1 VAAVRS
7 ARVRPRHQIGDS
19 LTARLFRV
27 YIPVAL
33 FTFVT
38 LFPFYW
44 MAITSIKSNSELL
57 DHTKNPLFVLQPNLQ
72 NYADL
77 FFKTNFIRWTINS
90 AVVALASTFIS
101 LTIGSAG
108 AYALTRLR
116 FPGRRVF
123 GALVLITYL
132 VPPGLMFI
140 PLYRTFIQIGY
151 SNSLGTLILAYPTF
165 LVPFVTWLLMGFFR
179 SIPRELEEAALV
191 DGATRLQTLG
201 RIVLPLAA
209 PGLLAAG
216 LFCFTLSWNEF
227 LYALIFI
234 ADDNLRTLPVG
245 LSEFVVSDFAFWG
258 QLMAAAALAS
268 LPVVLVYIYLHKYM
282 VSGLTAGAVKG

>member
-1 VAAVRS
+1 
-7 ARVRPRHQIGDS
+7 PGT
-19 LTARLFRV
+19 TAL
-27 YIPVAL
+27 AGL
-33 FTFVT
+33 
-38 LFPFYW
+38 
-44 MAITSIKSNSELL
+44 AG
-57 DHTKNPLFVLQPNLQ
+57 PLF
-72 NYADL
+72 
-77 FFKTNFIRWTINS
+77 
-90 AVVALASTFIS
+90 ALAM
-101 LTIGSAG
+101 GGAG
-108 AYALTRLR
+108 AYALPRLR
-116 FPGRRVF
+116 FPGRRTF

-140 PLYRTFIQIGY
+140 PLYRTLIQIGY
-151 SNSLGTLILAYPTF
+151 TNSLGTLILAYPTF

-179 SIPRELEEAALV
+179 SIPKDLEEAALV
-191 DGATRLQTLG
+191 DGATRLQTLW

-209 PGLLAAG
+209 RGPLAAA

-234 ADDNLRTLPVG
+234 ADDGLRTLPVG

-282 VSGLTAGAVKG
+282 VGGLTARAVKR

>member
-1 VAAVRS
+1 MRS
-7 ARVRPRHQIGDS
+7 A
-19 LTARLFRV
+19 
-27 YIPVAL
+27 AL
-33 FTFVT
+33 
-38 LFPFYW
+38 
-44 MAITSIKSNSELL
+44 A
-57 DHTKNPLFVLQPNLQ
+57 
-72 NYADL
+72 
-77 FFKTNFIRWTINS
+77 RWTVLAVILLIVSVPMYWIVVTSLKTGRQILLSESPYVPRPFTIDNYVYLFQESRFALWIRNS
-90 AVVALASTFIS
+90 VVTATASTLLS
-101 LTIGSAG
+101 LAIGAAG

-116 FPGRRVF
+116 FPGRRTF
-123 GALVLITYL
+123 GGVVLITYL

-151 SNSLGTLILAYPTF
+151 TNSLGTLILAYPTF

-191 DGATRLQTLG
+191 DGATRLGALR

-234 ADDNLRTLPVG
+234 GDDSLKTLPVG

-268 LPVVLVYIYLHKYM
+268 LPVIVVYVYLHKYM
-282 VSGLTAGAVKG
+282 VQGLTAGAVKG

>member
-1 VAAVRS
+1 VRQATL
-7 ARVRPRHQIGDS
+7 ARCLVLALILAIVFVPMYWIVVTSFKTGRQILLSESVYVPRPFTIDNYVY
-19 LTARLFRV
+19 LFQESRF
-27 YIPVAL
+27 AL
-33 FTFVT
+33 
-38 LFPFYW
+38 W
-44 MAITSIKSNSELL
+44 IRNSAITA
-57 DHTKNPLFVLQPNLQ
+57 T
-72 NYADL
+72 
-77 FFKTNFIRWTINS
+77 
-90 AVVALASTFIS
+90 ASTLLS
-101 LTIGSAG
+101 LAIGTLG

-116 FPGRRVF
+116 FPGRRTF
-123 GALVLITYL
+123 GGLVLVTYL

-140 PLYRTFIQIGY
+140 PLYQTFIRIGY
-151 SNSLGTLILAYPTF
+151 TDSLGTLILAYPTF

-191 DGATRLQTLG
+191 DGATRTQALL
-201 RIVLPLAA
+201 RVVLPLAA

-282 VSGLTAGAVKG
+282 VGGLTAGSVKG

>member
-1 VAAVRS
+1 MSGRVLRWLAVGILLFLVAVPLYWIVVTSLKTGR
-7 ARVRPRHQIGDS
+7 QILMS
-19 LTARLFRV
+19 QAIYIAKPFTLENYTYLFEETR
-27 YIPVAL
+27 
-33 FTFVT
+33 
-38 LFPFYW
+38 
-44 MAITSIKSNSELL
+44 
-57 DHTKNPLFVLQPNLQ
+57 FVLWL
-72 NYADL
+72 
-77 FFKTNFIRWTINS
+77 RNS
-90 AVVALASTFIS
+90 AVTAVASTILS
-101 LTIGSAG
+101 LAIGAAG

-116 FPGRRVF
+116 FAGRRAF

-140 PLYRTFIQIGY
+140 PLYRTLIQIGY
-151 SNSLGTLILAYPTF
+151 TNSLGTLIVTYPTF

-191 DGATRLQTLG
+191 DGATRLQTLW

-234 ADDNLRTLPVG
+234 ADDGLRTLPVG

-282 VSGLTAGAVKG
+282 VGGLTAGAVKG